1 MSAGY
6 FLYDWICCTLF
17 SGNGILENLHH
28 LATVVGLIVAIPALF
43 IYSYLNGRIKTV
55 MANMQVFIDEFVAKM
70 AEFYRPPNEPEG
82 QAGKSIS

>member
-28 LATVVGLIVAIPALF
+28 LATVVGLFAGIVYTPLTPDFHTAFPC
-43 IYSYLNGRIKTV
+43 
-55 MANMQVFIDEFVAKM
+55 
-70 AEFYRPPNEPEG
+70 
-82 QAGKSIS
+82 